1 MDEKLRMCLARRQL
15 VKEERER
22 EFQFRT
28 ELKLKEMEDGTAIT
42 LHQIELMSSWPT
54 PVGAQ
59 VFRSLFVGNDIHLVL
74 VFSESSVHSFFIAFE
89 CMATSLHWPQDVY
102 CVMLLCTLTDKT
114 HEACSGLL
122 TEDCL
127 VYKKLMNLYLK
138 PVGSIS
144 EV

>member
-89 CMATSLHWPQDVY
+89 CMATSLHWPQMCIV
-102 CVMLLCTLTDKT
+102 
-114 HEACSGLL
+114 
-122 TEDCL
+122 
-127 VYKKLMNLYLK
+127 
-138 PVGSIS
+138 
-144 EV
+144 

>member
-1 MDEKLRMCLARRQL
+1 MSGTPSAGEGGNREGVPVQNGAETEGNGGWNSYHVASDRADELLAYTCWCKLLN
-15 VKEERER
+15 
-22 EFQFRT
+22 T
-28 ELKLKEMEDGTAIT
+28 
-42 LHQIELMSSWPT
+42 PT
-54 PVGAQ
+54 Q

-89 CMATSLHWPQDVY
+89 RMATSLHWPQDVY

-127 VYKKLMNLYLK
+127 VYKKCHPESL
-138 PVGSIS
+138 
-144 EV
+144 

>member
-1 MDEKLRMCLARRQL
+1 MSGTPSVGEGGK
-15 VKEERER
+15 REGVPVQNGA
-22 EFQFRT
+22 ET
-28 ELKLKEMEDGTAIT
+28 EGNGGWNSYHVASDRAD
-42 LHQIELMSSWPT
+42 ELMSSWPT

-114 HEACSGLL
+114 HEACSDLL

-127 VYKKLMNLYLK
+127 VYKKLMILYLK

>member
-1 MDEKLRMCLARRQL
+1 MSGTPSVGEGGKREGVL
-15 VKEERER
+15 V
-22 EFQFRT
+22 Q
-28 ELKLKEMEDGTAIT
+28 EDGTAIT
-42 LHQIELMSSWPT
+42 LHHIELMSSWPT

-89 CMATSLHWPQDVY
+89 CMATSLHWPRDVY